1 MLTNASGVEVKDPET
16 KVQIWLHPSY
26 SWQKLAPE
34 EKRLFILHELTH
46 TAQYAI
52 LKQKA
57 KELVKTDPLNYGSFF
72 NNFTP
77 EEKEQKIF
85 LLYYGELGLLLRKPL
100 EVVPNIVDLLYY
112 YHLPQKQKE
121 KIESD
126 DLTFLYPAFLKAF
139 GSELTFETTPA
150 DLLGSENY
158 PPFRKEVIEH

>member
-121 KIESD
+121 EI
-126 DLTFLYPAFLKAF
+126 
-139 GSELTFETTPA
+139 
-150 DLLGSENY
+150 
-158 PPFRKEVIEH
+158 IEH